1 MTTTIA
7 EQNKHSAYQI
17 VESHE
22 VAEKH
27 TIAVLV
33 DNEFGVLARVIGL
46 FASRGYNIESLT
58 VSEVDHE
65 KSRSRITIITHGTS
79 SIIIQIKTLLER
91 LIPIYE
97 VRDLTVESPHIERE
111 VGLIKVVTG
120 EDDET
125 RQAAQKL
132 ADRFGARTIDST
144 AKSFIFELS
153 DIPEKLDKFIMLMR
167 PLGVKEICR
176 TGVTA
181 ISREREGMEKS
192 A

>member
-7 EQNKHSAYQI
+7 EQNKHSAYTI
-17 VESHE
+17 IEEHDLV
-22 VAEKH
+22 EKH
-27 TIAVLV
+27 TISVLV

-46 FASRGYNIESLT
+46 FSSRGYNIESLT

-65 KSRSRITIITHGTS
+65 KSRSRITIITYGTEK
-79 SIIIQIKTLLER
+79 IIYQIKTLLER
-91 LIPIYE
+91 LVPVYE
-97 VRDLTVESPHIERE
+97 VRDLMVESPHIERE

-120 EDDET
+120 EDEAI
-125 RQAAQKL
+125 RQKAQKL

-144 AKSFIFELS
+144 PVSFIFELS
-153 DIPEKLDKFIMLMR
+153 DIPEKLDKLIGLLR

-181 ISREREGMEKS
+181 IARGAEGMEGS